1 MQRLDASTSP
11 VGVTML
17 RRIKLDANGSLDG
30 SMQPRRLD
38 AASMSLMLLLYS
50 SCIAPVAGQW
60 SLFTIKFQLQAS
72 SQSVARPSEY
82 NVSV

>member
-1 MQRLDASTSP
+1 MYRLDALRQRLDASTSP

-38 AASMSLMLLLYS
+38 AASMSSMLILYS
-50 SCIAPVAGQW
+50 SCIR
-60 SLFTIKFQLQAS
+60 SLQLISCQLLVFAS
-72 SQSVARPSEY
+72 RKHV
-82 NVSV
+82 